1 MREPFEN
8 SAADAKIAASMGLAG
23 RTRQQPPPFD
33 PAQLSLFPALPPAA
47 RVQPAVRL
55 TESAVARSVPPE
67 RPGVFFLK
75 SVGADGL
82 VSERV
87 GRDDVDL
94 RQRLLQL
101 AREKVPNVL
110 FGWILADDANEAYR
124 LECYL
129 WHAYGGAWAGIA
141 GDAHPVPSERI
152 PFLGCPDCDE

>member
-1 MREPFEN
+1 
-8 SAADAKIAASMGLAG
+8 MGLAG

-33 PAQLSLFPALPPAA
+33 PAQLSLFPGLPPAA

-55 TESAVARSVPPE
+55 TESAVARAVPPAL
-67 RPGVFFLK
+67 PGVFFLK
-75 SVGADGL
+75 SVGLDGQ
-82 VSERV
+82 VAERV

-101 AREKVPNVL
+101 AREGLPNVL
-110 FGWILADDANEAYR
+110 FGWILAEDANEAYR

-141 GDAHPVPSERI
+141 GDAHPVPAERI